1 MTLSGS
7 ADRQKTEVGL
17 RLLEVSKFSFFDY
30 LLLYSLIYMY
40 ITELPFVKPPM
51 KENPSH
57 TRLYRDFVS
66 LLGRK

>member
-30 LLLYSLIYMY
+30 LLLYSLIY